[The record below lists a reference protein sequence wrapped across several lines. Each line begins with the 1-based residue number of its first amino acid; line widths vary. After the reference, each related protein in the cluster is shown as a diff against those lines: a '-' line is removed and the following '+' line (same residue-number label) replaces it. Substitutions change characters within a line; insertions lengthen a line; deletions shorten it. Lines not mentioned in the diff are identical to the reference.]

1 QIVQLSRERITFYY
15 AMGDKETGKGRL
27 PSKFFKKKNS
37 AMKEIQAWVNSNC
50 EYAQIPEVTRNCGQ
64 LADNVTEERMLK
76 AKLMELSKERYKFLV
91 QKAYE
96 KKLFS
101 DRQMKKPELRHIILQ
116 AETVSRSRALT
127 SIRSKS
133 QYTMSTIK
141 SSQLPRS
148 YTSVSW
154 YKASENVDAPTLDVA
169 HSNTPLPNS
178 DQKTTVNNTSNREKE
193 NSKLTSD
200 RDSVWVTPMILQPV
214 FATKKLIIGQSKK
227 TVSTDQDAS
236 LQKRPDRATS
246 GLTSSSIENAEW
258 HKDLLMG
265 NNFRRTTGHSTFIN
279 GHSAWNN
286 DQSKWTNGQSTW
298 TNGQSSGISRN
309 VKPSWYR
316 QVQEKSKYGERVS
329 SVTCDPRYASLEQV
343 LSPVVNKENL
353 QLNEIVAQI
362 ESLHVRPKKK
372 VSDSKK
378 TKIEIKALEY
388 MRSKGYVCSNY

>member
-1 QIVQLSRERITFYY
+1 
-15 AMGDKETGKGRL
+15 MGDKEASKGRL

-101 DRQMKKPELRHIILQ
+101 DRQMKKPELKHIILQ

-133 QYTMSTIK
+133 QYTMSTTK

-154 YKASENVDAPTLDVA
+154 YKVSENVEASTIDVA
-169 HSNTPLPNS
+169 HSNTPMQNS
-178 DQKTTVNNTSNREKE
+178 DKKTTVNDTSNREKE

-258 HKDLLMG
+258 HKDLPMD

-279 GHSAWNN
+279 GQSAWNN
-286 DQSKWTNGQSTW
+286 NQSKW
-298 TNGQSSGISRN
+298 TNGQSSGISGN

-316 QVQEKSKYGERVS
+316 QVQEKTKYGERIS

-353 QLNEIVAQI
+353 QLNDIVAQI

-388 MRSKGYVCSNY
+388 MRSKGYVF